1 MNDPT
6 LREGIAQLANIK
18 LRAVL
23 AWLLL
28 ALTFAAIGYGL
39 WDYIRRE
46 DCESTRTMRLA
57 AGYNSIPSA
66 HERRVCAAED
76 E

>member
-1 MNDPT
+1 MSDTT
-6 LREGIAQLANIK
+6 LKEGIAQLANIK
-18 LRAVL
+18 LRALVT
-23 AWLLL
+23 WLLL

-57 AGYNSIPSA
+57 VGYNSTPSA